1 MQYTTG
7 LDVSQ
12 AASLGDLVAA
22 PGDILVDV
30 SRSGRVTPWHVHKT
44 AAQAVATVLMLTHP
58 RVGARMQ
65 SCADRLTFRR
75 DWQDPDDA
83 GRGRLHLAQA
93 YFCRAR
99 LCPMCQWRRSLKMHG
114 QVAAVIE
121 RLTADRRAA
130 GRNPYEY
137 SLLTLTVRNCDA
149 AELSATL
156 DQLQQGWQRLMRRK
170 AVQAAVQGYVRAV
183 EITYNRQ
190 TGQYHP
196 HIHALLCVNP
206 SYFNSRRYIPQR
218 QWSALW
224 RDCARLDYS
233 PQVDIRKAK
242 GDAKGIAE
250 VTKYATKPSDYIM
263 PSDVD
268 QMSAVLDTLM
278 TSCTKRR
285 FAGWGGVMADA
296 HSALQLD
303 DVEDGD
309 LIHTGY
315 DDAGESAAGAALW
328 SWDWYSGPRLYIA
341 NEKGECH
348 V

>member
-1 MQYTTG
+1 MQYNTG
-7 LDVSQ
+7 LDNSQ
-12 AASLGDLVAA
+12 AVSLGGLVAA

-30 SRSGRVTPWHVHKT
+30 GRTGRVTPWHIHKT
-44 AAQAVATVLMLTHP
+44 ASEAVSTVLMLTHP
-58 RVGARMQ
+58 DTAARMHN
-65 SCADRLTFRR
+65 CANRLTFHR

-114 QVAAVIE
+114 QVQAVVSKLI
-121 RLTADRRAA
+121 ADRAAA
-130 GRNPYEY
+130 GRAPYEY
-137 SLLTLTVRNCDA
+137 SLLTLTVLNCDA
-149 AELSATL
+149 AQLSETL
-156 DQLQQGWQRLMRRK
+156 DQLQAGWQRLMRRK
-170 AVQAAVQGYVRAV
+170 AVKDAVQGYVRAV

-196 HIHALLCVNP
+196 HIHALLCVNH
-206 SYFNSRRYIPQR
+206 SYFNSRKYIPQCK
-218 QWSALW
+218 WVDLW
-224 RDCARLDYS
+224 HDCARLDYY

>member
-1 MQYTTG
+1 MKYTTG
-7 LDVSQ
+7 LVNSQ
-12 AASLGDLVAA
+12 VDSLGDLVAA
-22 PGDILVDV
+22 PGDILVD
-30 SRSGRVTPWHVHKT
+30 SRKSGRVTPWHSHKA
-44 AAQAVATVLMLTHP
+44 AAQAVATVLMLNHP
-58 RVGARMQ
+58 DVGARMH
-65 SCADRLTFRR
+65 SCADRLTFHR

-83 GRGRLHLAQA
+83 GRGRLHLAHA

-114 QVAAVIE
+114 QVLAVVE
-121 RLTADRRAA
+121 RLAADRRAA
-130 GRNPYEY
+130 GRNPYDY

-149 AELSATL
+149 ADLSATL
-156 DQLQQGWQRLMRRK
+156 DQLQQGWQRLLRRK
-170 AVQAAVQGYVRAV
+170 AVKDAVQGYIRAV

-196 HIHALLCVNP
+196 HIHALLCVNH
-206 SYFNSRRYIPQR
+206 SYFNSRKYIPQR
-218 QWSALW
+218 QWAALW
-224 RDCARLDYS
+224 RDCARLDYA
-233 PQVDIRKAK
+233 PQVDIRKTQ
-242 GDAKGIAE
+242 GDAKSIAE
-250 VTKYATKPSDYIM
+250 VTKYATKPSDYII

-268 QMSAVLDTLM
+268 QMAAVLDTLH
-278 TSCTKRR
+278 CACAKRR

-328 SWDWYSGPRLYIA
+328 SWVWYAGPRLYIA
-341 NEKGECH
+341 AEKGVCH

>member
-7 LDVSQ
+7 LDNSQ
-12 AASLGDLVAA
+12 AASLGGLVAA

-30 SRSGRVTPWHVHKT
+30 GKTGRVTPWHVHKT
-44 AAQAVATVLMLTHP
+44 AAQAVATVLMLNHP
-58 RVGARMQ
+58 DVGARMH

-83 GRGRLHLAQA
+83 GRGRLHLAHA
-93 YFCRAR
+93 CFCRAR

-114 QVAAVIE
+114 QVRAVVE
-121 RLTADRRAA
+121 RLAADRRAA
-130 GRNPYEY
+130 GRNPYDY

-149 AELSATL
+149 ADLSATL
-156 DQLQQGWQRLMRRK
+156 DQLQQGWQRLLRRK
-170 AVQAAVQGYVRAV
+170 AVKVAVQGYVRAV

-196 HIHALLCVNP
+196 HIHALLCVNH
-206 SYFNSRRYIPQR
+206 SYFTSRKYIPQR
-218 QWSALW
+218 QWAALW
-224 RDCARLDYS
+224 RDCAKLDYA
-233 PQVDIRKAK
+233 PQVDVRKAK
-242 GDAKGIAE
+242 GDAKSIAE
-250 VTKYATKPSDYIM
+250 VTKYATKPSDYII

-268 QMSAVLDTLM
+268 QMAAVLDTLFC
-278 TSCTKRR
+278 SCSKRR
-285 FAGWGGVMADA
+285 FAGWGGVMAVA

-328 SWDWYSGPRLYIA
+328 SWDWYSDPRLYIA
-341 NEKGECH
+341 NERGECH